1 MQAVSPDFYMVIFTW
16 YFKFL
21 LNNMGKTMWN
31 PCKTLSKFHILFT
44 WNSDTFHRASPSS
57 ELEVWI
63 VQAPITRDPD
73 KKKIINTCTLLL
85 FSGLPLPNVMLMG
98 HSLSTARFVKFL
110 TFFSFLYTHCFIH
123 IWSVKC
129 FLLFNLW
136 PSLKYI
142 HCTGIH
148 VCYLLAGRSV

>member
-63 VQAPITRDPD
+63 VQAPITRAPD
-73 KKKIINTCTLLL
+73 KKKIINTITCTLLL
-85 FSGLPLPNVMLMG
+85 FSGLPLLNVVLVG
-98 HSLSTARFVKFL
+98 HSLSRARFVKFL
-110 TFFSFLYTHCFIH
+110 IFFFFIYALFHTYLMCQLLSFSI
-123 IWSVKC
+123 
-129 FLLFNLW
+129 
-136 PSLKYI
+136 
-142 HCTGIH
+142 
-148 VCYLLAGRSV
+148 